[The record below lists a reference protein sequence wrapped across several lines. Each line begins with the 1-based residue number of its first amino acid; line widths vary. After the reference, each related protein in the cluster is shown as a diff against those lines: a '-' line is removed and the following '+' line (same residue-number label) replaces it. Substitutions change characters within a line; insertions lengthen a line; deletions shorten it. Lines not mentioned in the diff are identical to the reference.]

1 MSFHREPTDSVP
13 DETIVSRTARL
24 CATLFATNGQF
35 MSRHRLSCNLHS
47 ERPMRRLCGT
57 KGGAIMEEA
66 TERTIALQE
75 DIYAMVEDLARRDD
89 VPPDAVVGVA
99 VERYWRQRRQQ
110 DVDALRTPEP
120 DDAPMGAVD
129 DAGMARI
136 DVVEQAQ
143 STWNDVLS
151 DHLDNA

>member
-1 MSFHREPTDSVP
+1 
-13 DETIVSRTARL
+13 
-24 CATLFATNGQF
+24 
-35 MSRHRLSCNLHS
+35 
-47 ERPMRRLCGT
+47 MRRLCGT

-75 DIYAMVEDLARRDD
+75 DIYAMVEDLARRDA

-110 DVDALRTPEP
+110 DVAALHVPEP
-120 DDAPMGAVD
+120 DDAPMGAVDDAPMGAVD

>member
-1 MSFHREPTDSVP
+1 
-13 DETIVSRTARL
+13 
-24 CATLFATNGQF
+24 
-35 MSRHRLSCNLHS
+35 
-47 ERPMRRLCGT
+47 
-57 KGGAIMEEA
+57 MEEA

-99 VERYWRQRRQQ
+99 VARYWRQRRQE
-110 DVDALRTPEP
+110 DAAALRTPKP

>member
-1 MSFHREPTDSVP
+1 
-13 DETIVSRTARL
+13 
-24 CATLFATNGQF
+24 
-35 MSRHRLSCNLHS
+35 
-47 ERPMRRLCGT
+47 
-57 KGGAIMEEA
+57 MEEA

-99 VERYWRQRRQQ
+99 VERYWRQRRQE
-110 DVDALRTPEP
+110 DADALHAPAL
-120 DDAPMGAVD
+120 DDAPMGAMG
-129 DAGMARI
+129 DAGTARV
-136 DVVEQAQ
+136 DVVEQVQ

>member
-1 MSFHREPTDSVP
+1 
-13 DETIVSRTARL
+13 
-24 CATLFATNGQF
+24 
-35 MSRHRLSCNLHS
+35 
-47 ERPMRRLCGT
+47 
-57 KGGAIMEEA
+57 MEEA

-89 VPPDAVVGVA
+89 VLPDAVVGVA
-99 VERYWRQRRQQ
+99 VARYGRQRRQE
-110 DVDALRTPEP
+110 DAAALRPPKP
-120 DDAPMGAVD
+120 DDAPMGAVG
-129 DAGMARI
+129 DAGMGRI

>member
-1 MSFHREPTDSVP
+1 M
-13 DETIVSRTARL
+13 
-24 CATLFATNGQF
+24 G
-35 MSRHRLSCNLHS
+35 
-47 ERPMRRLCGT
+47 
-57 KGGAIMEEA
+57 EA

-89 VPPDAVVGVA
+89 VPPDAVVGIA
-99 VERYWRQRRQQ
+99 VERYWRQRRQR
-110 DVDALRTPEP
+110 DADALRAAEP
-120 DDAPMGAVD
+120 DDAPTRAVGN
-129 DAGMARI
+129 AGTMRG